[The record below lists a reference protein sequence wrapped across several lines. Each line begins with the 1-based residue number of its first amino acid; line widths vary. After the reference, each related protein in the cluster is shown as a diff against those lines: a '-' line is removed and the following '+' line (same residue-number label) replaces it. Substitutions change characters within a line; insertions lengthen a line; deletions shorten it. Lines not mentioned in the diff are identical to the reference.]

1 VGFPADGEV
10 TLAIGFFCRHNVP
23 YGTGSVVMANL
34 AWAFSPTQE
43 NRMRRLVRPL
53 LLTALATC
61 CGAAFAATAE
71 QAPKGRLPGWAVP
84 QSYQL
89 AFKVDPAQQDFS
101 GHATIKVKLTR
112 ASDHL
117 WLDGAELKVSKV
129 TITDAAGKRRTGKYV
144 SVEPKAGVAR
154 VDFGSTLEPQQVT
167 LAFEYTAP
175 LNAQLQGLY
184 KVTAKGQPYAMTQM
198 EPISARFAFPGFDEP
213 GFKTPFDIS
222 ITVPD
227 SENVVANTKQVKEVP
242 AGNGWKTVT
251 FAQTLP
257 LPTYL
262 VAFAVGPWDIVD
274 GPAISPDAY
283 RAKPL
288 QLRGVAA
295 HGEGHRLQHVLGET
309 PSIIHALENYYG
321 FGYPFDKL
329 DLLAAPDFSAGAMEN
344 PGLVTF
350 RDWLLLID
358 KDSPARNVR
367 GSFNVTAH
375 ELAHMWTG
383 DTVTTAWWNDIW
395 LNEAFATWMQQKV
408 TMQVHPEYRADLDR
422 VRGAQGAMSNDSL
435 VSARRIRQPITGN
448 GDIETAFDSITY
460 RKGASVLGMFENYVG
475 EKTFQE
481 GMRAYIQQHKY
492 GNASADDLVA
502 SIAAAADKGAAFK
515 HAFKSFLDQSG
526 VPYVATRLEQK
537 DGKTI
542 LQLSQSRYL
551 PVGSS
556 GDAQRIWG
564 VPVCVRYGT
573 SAGGKNG
580 APSSKVSCNMLDQ
593 ASGSMSLPGASTPT
607 WVMPNA
613 NASGYYRFSLDK
625 DALGRLV
632 GQVGQLSDAE
642 QLAYADAVDASF
654 RHGDLDAGD
663 VLTALQP
670 LTVSKIREVAT
681 APLDQL
687 DWINRHLATTDAQH
701 ARLAAW
707 VKAAYLPRLQQLGYQ
722 RKAGESE
729 NDALLRSTLASAL
742 AFDFK
747 LPEVRAALLKQGE
760 AALKPNADGRLNL
773 AAADPDLLGDA
784 LGVAVQQHGRS
795 AVDALIAELPKTSDP
810 ALRNGILGGL
820 ASVEDP
826 ALTEQVRNF
835 ALTKPVKVGE
845 MAMLLRAGR
854 DTLAQRDAMWTWFT
868 AHYRQILDRTG
879 SFAGGRLPSLAAG
892 GGCSAAEDARLQA
905 FFKPRLQDAA
915 GIDRGLAQTGESIRL
930 CSALKAKQDPAAILR

>member
-1 VGFPADGEV
+1 
-10 TLAIGFFCRHNVP
+10 
-23 YGTGSVVMANL
+23 
-34 AWAFSPTQE
+34 
-43 NRMRRLVRPL
+43 MRRLVRPL

-61 CGAAFAATAE
+61 CGAALAATAD
-71 QAPKGRLPGWAVP
+71 QAPQGRLPGWAVP

-101 GHATIKVKLTR
+101 GTTTIKVKLTQ

-117 WLDGAELKVSKV
+117 WLDGSELKVSKV
-129 TITDAAGKRRTGKYV
+129 AITDAAGKVHVGKYV
-144 SVEPKAGVAR
+144 SVEPKAGVVR
-154 VDFGSTLEPQQVT
+154 VDFGSTLKPQQLT
-167 LAFEYTAP
+167 LKFEYTAP

-213 GFKTPFDIS
+213 GFKTPFDLS

-227 SENVVANTKQVKEVP
+227 SQAVVANTDQVKEQP
-242 AGNGWKTVT
+242 AGKGWKTVT

-262 VAFAVGPWDIVD
+262 VAFAVGPWDIVA
-274 GPAISPDAY
+274 GPDISPDAY

-288 QLRGVAA
+288 KLRGVAA
-295 HGEGHRLQHVLGET
+295 KGEGHRMQHVLGET

-321 FGYPFDKL
+321 FGYPFGKL
-329 DLLAAPDFSAGAMEN
+329 DLLAAPDFEAGAMEN

-350 RDWLLLID
+350 RDWLLLLD
-358 KDSPARNVR
+358 KDSPARNVQ

-375 ELAHMWTG
+375 ELAHQWTG
-383 DTVTTAWWNDIW
+383 DTVTTEWWNDIW

-408 TMQVHPEYRADLDR
+408 TMEVHPEYRADLDR

-435 VSARRIRQPITGN
+435 VSARSIRQPITGN
-448 GDIETAFDSITY
+448 GDIMTAFDGITY
-460 RKGASVLGMFENYVG
+460 QKGAGVIAMFENYVG
-475 EKTFQE
+475 EKTYQK
-481 GMRAYIQQHKY
+481 GMRAYIQKQKF
-492 GNASADDLVA
+492 GNATADDLVSA
-502 SIAAAADKGAAFK
+502 IATAADKGDAFK

-526 VPYVATRLEQK
+526 VPYVTTRLEQK
-537 DGKTI
+537 DGKTV
-542 LQLSQSRYL
+542 LHLSQSRYL
-551 PVGSS
+551 PIGSA
-556 GDAQRIWG
+556 GDAKRIWG

-573 SAGGKNG
+573 AADGKDN
-580 APSSKVSCNMLDQ
+580 APSSKVSCDMLDQ
-593 ASGSMSLPGASTPT
+593 ATGSMTLPGASNPT

-613 NASGYYRFSLDK
+613 NASGYYRFSLGK
-625 DALGRLV
+625 AALAGLV
-632 GQVGQLSDAE
+632 KQVGKLSDAE

-670 LTVSKIREVAT
+670 LTGSKIRDVAT

-687 DWINRHLATTDAQH
+687 AWIYRHVATTDAQR

-707 VKAAYLPRLQQLGYQ
+707 AKAAYLPRLEQLSYQ
-722 RKAGESE
+722 RKAGEPEEDSLMRSE
-729 NDALLRSTLASAL
+729 LAGSL
-742 AFDFK
+742 GFGFK

-760 AALKPNADGRLNL
+760 AALKPTAAGHLNL

-784 LGVAVQQHGRS
+784 LGMAVQEHGKS

-854 DTLAQRDAMWTWFT
+854 NTRAQRDAMWTWFT
-868 AHYRQILDRTG
+868 AHYQQILDRTG
-879 SFAGGRLPSLAAG
+879 SFSGGRLPSLAAG
-892 GGCSAAEDARLQA
+892 GGCSTAEYDRLQA
-905 FFKPRLQDAA
+905 FFKTREKDAA
-915 GIDRGLAQTGESIRL
+915 GIGRGLAQMGESIQL

>member
-1 VGFPADGEV
+1 
-10 TLAIGFFCRHNVP
+10 
-23 YGTGSVVMANL
+23 
-34 AWAFSPTQE
+34 
-43 NRMRRLVRPL
+43 MRRLARPL
-53 LLTALATC
+53 LLTALAAC
-61 CGAAFAATAE
+61 CGAAFAATAD
-71 QAPKGRLPGWAVP
+71 QAPQGRLPGWAVP

-101 GHATIKVKLTR
+101 GTTTIKVKLTQ

-129 TITDAAGKRRTGKYV
+129 TITDAAGKTHTGKYV
-144 SVEPKAGVAR
+144 AVDPKAGVAR
-154 VDFGSTLEPQQVT
+154 VDFGSTLQPQQLTVKV
-167 LAFEYTAP
+167 EYTAP

-227 SENVVANTKQVKEVP
+227 HENVVANTQQVKQAP
-242 AGNGWKTVT
+242 AGKGWKTVT

-262 VAFAVGPWDIVD
+262 VAFAVGPWDIVA
-274 GPAISPDAY
+274 GPDISPTAY

-288 QLRGVAA
+288 QLRGIAA
-295 HGEGHRLQHVLGET
+295 KGEGQRMRHVLGET

-329 DLLAAPDFSAGAMEN
+329 DLLAAPDFEAGAMEN

-358 KDSPARNVR
+358 KDSPARNVQ
-367 GSFNVTAH
+367 GSFNVNAH
-375 ELAHMWTG
+375 ELAHQWTG
-383 DTVTTAWWNDIW
+383 DTVTTEWWNDIW

-422 VRGAQGAMSNDSL
+422 VRGGQGAMNNDSL
-435 VSARRIRQPITGN
+435 VSARSIRQPITGN
-448 GDIETAFDSITY
+448 GDIMTAFDGITY
-460 RKGASVLGMFENYVG
+460 QKGASVIGMFENYVG
-475 EKTFQE
+475 EKTYQK
-481 GMRAYIQQHKY
+481 GMRAYIQSQKY
-492 GNASADDLVA
+492 GNATADDLVSA
-502 SIAAAADKGAAFK
+502 IATAADKGDAFK

-526 VPYVATRLEQK
+526 VPYVATKLEQK
-537 DGKTI
+537 NGQTV

-551 PVGSS
+551 PLGSS
-556 GDAQRIWG
+556 GDPQRIWG

-573 SAGGKNG
+573 ADG
-580 APSSKVSCNMLDQ
+580 SKVACEMLDK
-593 ASGSMSLPGASTPT
+593 ATGSMVLAGASNPT
-607 WVMPNA
+607 WIMPNA

-625 DALGRLV
+625 SELGGLV
-632 GQVGQLSDAE
+632 KQIGKLSDAE
-642 QLAYADAVDASF
+642 QLAYADAISASF

-663 VLTALQP
+663 MLAALQP
-670 LTVSKIREVAT
+670 LTGSKIREVAIV
-681 APLDQL
+681 PLDQAAQL
-687 DWINRHLATTDAQH
+687 YHRIAATDAQR

-707 VKAAYLPRLQQLGYQ
+707 AKAAYLPRLEQLGYQ

-729 NDALLRSTLASAL
+729 DDSLMRSSLASSL

-760 AALKPNADGRLNL
+760 AALKPKADGHLNL

-784 LGVAVQQHGRS
+784 LGVAVQEHGKS

-845 MAMLLRAGR
+845 MRMLLSGGR
-854 DTLAQRDAMWTWFT
+854 DTLAERDAMWSWFT
-868 AHYRQILDRTG
+868 AHYAQILDRTG
-879 SFAGGRLPSLAAG
+879 SFSGGRLPSMAAG
-892 GGCSAAEDARLQA
+892 GGCSSAEYDRLQA
-905 FFKPRLQDAA
+905 FFKTREKDAA
-915 GIDRGLAQTGESIRL
+915 GIGRGLAQTGESIQL